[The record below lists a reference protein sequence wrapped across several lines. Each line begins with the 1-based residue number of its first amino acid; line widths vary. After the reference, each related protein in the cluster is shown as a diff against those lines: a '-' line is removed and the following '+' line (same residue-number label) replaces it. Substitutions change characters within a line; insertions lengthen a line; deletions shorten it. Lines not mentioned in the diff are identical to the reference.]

1 MGLVLLEPPAA
12 LPVSLA
18 EALLHVRADNAQ
30 ETALL
35 TGLVATAT
43 SMAEAYCRRRFVTQR
58 WRQTFDR
65 FPSSAM
71 PGVGR
76 GFFQRGSFGRVTTA
90 RRRDEIALLLAH
102 PPLVSV
108 ESVTYVDLDGAV
120 QTMAPADYLVRSAE
134 EPGEI
139 VHAYGKSW
147 PVTRDVP
154 DAVTVEFTCGYGD
167 AAAVPAPIKSAV
179 LLIVGTLYANR
190 ETVAPTDMREIPH
203 SAEWL
208 LGPFRVVRFAA

>member
-1 MGLVLLEPPAA
+1 MGLSLLEAPAA
-12 LPVSLA
+12 PVASLE
-18 EALLHVRADNAQ
+18 EAQVQTRSDNAQ

-65 FPSSAM
+65 FPSSTS
-71 PGVGR
+71 PGLGR
-76 GFFQRGSFGRVTTA
+76 GVFQRASFGRVTTA

-108 ESVTYVDLDGAV
+108 ESVTYVDVDGAV
-120 QTMAPADYLVRSAE
+120 QTMAPADYVVRPAE

-139 VHAYGKSW
+139 VLAYGESW

-154 DAVTVEFTCGYGD
+154 DAVTVDFTCGYGD
-167 AAAVPAPIKSAV
+167 ADAVPAPIKSAV

-190 ETVAPTDMREIPH
+190 ETVAPTAMQEIPH
-203 SAEWL
+203 NAEWL